1 MNSGKTRTMTQ
12 LSPRRFAIWAGCLAA
27 LWLAGCSSTH
37 NRAPVEDRP
46 AAGKPVVKPN
56 VATRSAQPS
65 AVASSAAATATSG
78 GAEAK
83 GGTYLVK
90 PGDTLLRIQGE
101 TGVSWRDLARWN
113 NLDNPNLI
121 EPGMALRLA
130 PQPGS
135 EAVATAKP
143 VVTSRVEAKPI
154 DAKEPASAPAAASSE
169 ASSVAASAS
178 AVKGTASAS
187 TAKEP
192 EGDIKWG
199 WPATGPILVSF
210 DNAMSKGIDIAGKAG
225 DAVTASAPGIVMFA
239 GPYRGYGNMVILKH
253 RDNYV
258 SAYAH
263 NRAILVKED
272 QEVRKGQPIAEMGA
286 TDSERVKLHFEIR
299 RLGNPLDPIKLL
311 PGRM

>member
-1 MNSGKTRTMTQ
+1 MTQ
-12 LSPRRFAIWAGCLAA
+12 LSPRRFVFWAGCLAA

-46 AAGKPVVKPN
+46 AAGKPAVKPN
-56 VATRSAQPS
+56 VATRPAPPS
-65 AVASSAAATATSG
+65 PAAANATASPG
-78 GAEAK
+78 VA
-83 GGTYLVK
+83 YLVK

-121 EPGMALRLA
+121 EPGMSLRLA

-135 EAVATAKP
+135 DTMATTKP
-143 VVTSRVEAKPI
+143 VAASRVEAKPI
-154 DAKEPASAPAAASSE
+154 EAKDAASAPAAASSE
-169 ASSVAASAS
+169 AIAVASSAS
-178 AVKGTASAS
+178 AVKGAASSATA
-187 TAKEP
+187 TKEP

-199 WPATGPILVSF
+199 WPASGPIVVSF

-253 RDNYV
+253 RDNFV

-263 NRAILVKED
+263 NRIILVKED
-272 QEVRKGQPIAEMGA
+272 QEVRKGQLIAEMGA
-286 TDSERVKLHFEIR
+286 TDSDRVKLHFEIR

>member
-1 MNSGKTRTMTQ
+1 MTQ
-12 LSPRRFAIWAGCLAA
+12 LSLHRFAMGAGCLAA

-37 NRAPVEDRP
+37 NRAPVEDRAAASGKP
-46 AAGKPVVKPN
+46 AGKPI
-56 VATRSAQPS
+56 VAPRPTPLST
-65 AVASSAAATATSG
+65 VAANATASA
-78 GAEAK
+78 GA
-83 GGTYLVK
+83 TYLVK

-135 EAVATAKP
+135 ETVATTKP
-143 VVTSRVEAKPI
+143 VTTSKVETKPIEAK
-154 DAKEPASAPAAASSE
+154 DAASAPAAASSE
-169 ASSVAASAS
+169 ASAVAASAS
-178 AVKGTASAS
+178 AVRAPASAA
-187 TAKEP
+187 TATKEP

-199 WPATGPILVSF
+199 WPASGPIVVSF

-253 RDNYV
+253 RDNFV

-263 NRAILVKED
+263 NRTILVKED
-272 QEVRKGQPIAEMGA
+272 QEVRKGQLIAEMGA
-286 TDSERVKLHFEIR
+286 SDSDRVKLHFEIR

-311 PGRM
+311 PGRL

>member
-1 MNSGKTRTMTQ
+1 MTQ
-12 LSPRRFAIWAGCLAA
+12 LRPSRFVIWAGCLAA
-27 LWLAGCSSTH
+27 LWLAGCSSTRNH
-37 NRAPVEDRP
+37 APVEERP
-46 AAGKPVVKPN
+46 AAGKPAVKPN
-56 VATRSAQPS
+56 VATRPAAQPS
-65 AVASSAAATATSG
+65 PAAGNATTSTGSA
-78 GAEAK
+78 
-83 GGTYLVK
+83 YLVK

-101 TGVSWRDLARWN
+101 TGISWRDLARWN

-121 EPGMALRLA
+121 EPGMSLRLA

-135 EAVATAKP
+135 ETAAITKP
-143 VVTSRVEAKPI
+143 VTSSRVETKPLEAK
-154 DAKEPASAPAAASSE
+154 DAASAPAAPSSE
-169 ASSVAASAS
+169 ASAVASSAS
-178 AVKGTASAS
+178 AVRGTASAAAA
-187 TAKEP
+187 TKEP
-192 EGDIKWG
+192 EADIKWG
-199 WPATGPILVSF
+199 WPASGPIVVSF

-253 RDNYV
+253 RDNFV

-263 NRAILVKED
+263 NRIILVKED
-272 QEVRKGQPIAEMGA
+272 QEVRKGQQIAEMGA

>member
-1 MNSGKTRTMTQ
+1 MSQ
-12 LSPRRFAIWAGCLAA
+12 LSLRRVAMGAGCLAA

-37 NRAPVEDRP
+37 NRAPVEDR
-46 AAGKPVVKPN
+46 AAASSKSVVVKPT
-56 VATRSAQPS
+56 AAPRPAQPS
-65 AVASSAAATATSG
+65 TVAGNATVASGT
-78 GAEAK
+78 
-83 GGTYLVK
+83 TYLVK

-135 EAVATAKP
+135 ETVATAKP
-143 VVTSRVEAKPI
+143 VATSKVETKPI
-154 DAKEPASAPAAASSE
+154 ESKDAASAPATPSSE
-169 ASSVAASAS
+169 ASAVAASAS
-178 AVKGTASAS
+178 SVKGPTSAAA
-187 TAKEP
+187 TPKEP

-199 WPATGPILVSF
+199 WPASGAIVVSF

-253 RDNYV
+253 RDNFV

-263 NRAILVKED
+263 NRTILVKED
-272 QEVRKGQPIAEMGA
+272 QEVRKGQQIAEMGA
-286 TDSERVKLHFEIR
+286 TDSDRVKLHFEIR

-311 PGRM
+311 PGRL